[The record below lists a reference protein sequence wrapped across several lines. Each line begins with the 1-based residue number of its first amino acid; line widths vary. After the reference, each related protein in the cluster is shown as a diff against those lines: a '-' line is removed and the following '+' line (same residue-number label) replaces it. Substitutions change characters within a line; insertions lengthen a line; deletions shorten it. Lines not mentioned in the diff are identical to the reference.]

1 MAALTRIRNNQVY
14 NSDIH
19 ASSKIVPGSITG
31 SLLSPTLTFTGNLTV
46 GNLTVN
52 GNTTSLDTISVV
64 SADPIVIL
72 NRNFSGSNTYDVG
85 LILGRGNQTNT
96 AMLWD
101 ETNKQFSFI
110 YTSAT
115 TNASYYGS
123 VPNSGYANIQAY
135 GGLFNNVTSTT
146 STITNLVSGNAKITG
161 GTLNNITIGATT
173 ANSGV
178 FTTLTATSG
187 YQGAASGPING
198 TVGATTPNSG
208 VFTTLTA
215 SSGYQGAASGPLN
228 GTLGATT
235 PNSVVA
241 TSVTTTSGGQVT
253 GYITGPIGANT
264 ANSGVFTSVTTTSGG
279 QLTGYL
285 TGAIGANT
293 ANTGAFT
300 TLTASTSIT
309 AGSIQLWSGNNTIT
323 GASISGTSTGA
334 AGPLNGT
341 LGATTPNSV
350 VATSVTTTSG
360 GQVTGYITGPVGANT
375 ANTGVFTTLTSN
387 TSTANSY
394 VALNGGQVTG
404 YLTGPV
410 GANTANTGVFTT
422 LTATSGYQG
431 AASGPLNGTIGAT
444 TPNSGVFTTL
454 TATGQANINTI
465 TAATIAAGTIGN
477 TSAVF
482 TGASITLSSTS
493 QAGSYT
499 TTGGGQVTGYITG
512 PIGSNTAN
520 TGAFTTVTST
530 STITATG
537 NIVANS
543 GVASTTTT
551 TGALTVNG
559 GVGVSG
565 AFNVGAGLN
574 LQGNGYITTNQA
586 TASVF
591 TGTNAISIGSSIGNT
606 TVNNGLVATGNTW
619 INSAGVAGNL
629 IVQGNTTAG
638 YSNLLVTNGFTGQVG
653 VKVAPGSIPT
663 SASFQVN
670 STDSMIVPKG
680 TTGQRPSGGNEVAG
694 MLRFN
699 SSTGFLEFW
708 SGTQWATGGATFTTV
723 TSDSFTGDGTTT
735 AFTLSQASTTA
746 GVIVL
751 INGIAQI
758 PTTAYSVSSTTLTFT
773 EAPLATDIIDARTI
787 VTTTQVSSLND
798 GTTYI
803 VVANTAAV
811 IYASV
816 QSSNVWV
823 ANTSTYFNGGI
834 SAFNSNISLS
844 PSTLTTVDTFSK
856 TKFRSAKY
864 IVTVSD
870 FANTKYQTAEVLV
883 VHDGTTAY
891 ATQYGVMST
900 TGTSFVTYAAS
911 VSGSNVILQANST
924 SSVSYCSVQQIYN
937 AV

>member
-1 MAALTRIRNNQVY
+1 MTTTSGGQVTGY
-14 NSDIH
+14 
-19 ASSKIVPGSITG
+19 ITG
-31 SLLSPTLTFTGNLTV
+31 PV
-46 GNLTVN
+46 G
-52 GNTTSLDTISVV
+52 
-64 SADPIVIL
+64 A
-72 NRNFSGSNTYDVG
+72 
-85 LILGRGNQTNT
+85 NT
-96 AMLWD
+96 AN
-101 ETNKQFSFI
+101 T
-110 YTSAT
+110 
-115 TNASYYGS
+115 
-123 VPNSGYANIQAY
+123 
-135 GGLFNNVTSTT
+135 
-146 STITNLVSGNAKITG
+146 
-161 GTLNNITIGATT
+161 
-173 ANSGV
+173 GV

-187 YQGAASGPING
+187 YQGAASGPLNG
-198 TVGATTPNSG
+198 TIGETTANTGAFTTLTTSGVTYVNSATDSTSTGSGALIVAGGLGIAKNTFIGGNLSIFGDFTVQGNNTVIGSTDLTVNDSVINLHTYPNLAAWTVNDGRDIGFKLHYFDTTLAGGDNLAFLGRVNTSGFLEYFTTGIENSSNVFTSGTYGTIKTGELIASNSTVSTSTTTGALRVSGGVGIAGAIYAGSIQNTPIGSTTANTG

-215 SSGYQGAASGPLN
+215 TSGYQGAASGALN

-253 GYITGPIGANT
+253 GYITG
-264 ANSGVFTSVTTTSGG
+264 
-279 QLTGYL
+279 
-285 TGAIGANT
+285 AI
-293 ANTGAFT
+293 
-300 TLTASTSIT
+300 
-309 AGSIQLWSGNNTIT
+309 
-323 GASISGTSTGA
+323 
-334 AGPLNGT
+334 
-341 LGATTPNSV
+341 
-350 VATSVTTTSG
+350 
-360 GQVTGYITGPVGANT
+360 
-375 ANTGVFTTLTSN
+375 
-387 TSTANSY
+387 
-394 VALNGGQVTG
+394 
-404 YLTGPV
+404 

-477 TSAVF
+477 IGAVF

-708 SGTQWATGGATFTTV
+708 SGTQWTTGGATFTTV

-735 AFTLSQASTTA
+735 AFTLSQAATTA

-798 GTTYI
+798 GTTSI
-803 VVANTAAV
+803 VAANTAAV

-891 ATQYGVMST
+891 ANQFCVMST